1 MINDEVNPS
10 KPERDKMS
18 ESDKLTDFLVYTAF
32 YRWHHVS
39 KNLFFFT
46 YFSCFDLALTYSTK
60 FFAEKFLFIIYK

>member
-32 YRWHHVS
+32 YR
-39 KNLFFFT
+39 
-46 YFSCFDLALTYSTK
+46 
-60 FFAEKFLFIIYK
+60 